1 MNPVSM
7 SHRRVRASAAAC
19 GVLIAGLAPAPAA
32 AQTTA
37 STPPVVGESLLEN
50 TFGPLFANSFKHHHH
65 RFSRHARLSAHGRAI
80 APEGAPLRIRRLI
93 RAANRITFTPYVWG
107 GGHGSFQASGYD
119 CSGSV
124 SYALHGAGVLGT
136 PEASGA
142 LTAYGRPGP
151 GRWVTIYAN
160 GGHVY
165 MTVAGLRYDT
175 SAHGVGGSRWT
186 RDQRGGSGY
195 IVRHPA
201 GL

>member
-1 MNPVSM
+1 MP
-7 SHRRVRASAAAC
+7 
-19 GVLIAGLAPAPAA
+19 P
-32 AQTTA
+32 
-37 STPPVVGESLLEN
+37 PPVIGESLLPD
-50 TFGPLFANSFKHHHH
+50 TLGPLFALGQKHHRHH
-65 RFSRHARLSAHGRAI
+65 GRHARLSAHGRAI
-80 APEGAPLRIRRLI
+80 APDGAPLRIRRLI
-93 RAANRITFTPYVWG
+93 RAANHITFTPYVWG

-142 LTAYGRPGP
+142 LSAYGRPGP

-165 MTVAGLRYDT
+165 MTVAGLRFDT
-175 SAHGVGGSRWT
+175 SAHGVSGSRWT
-186 RDQRGGSGY
+186 RELRGGEGY
-195 IVRHPA
+195 VVRHPA